1 MFYWLFVDLY
11 KFTKLRQAMQNNEE
25 ERQSGLKLSVILL
38 IITLLFVLNLLGDKE
53 DIQMNLDNPKTIAV
67 LKILQGVGVLIGF
80 AMPAV
85 LFATLWTRSKINYLG
100 LHNKPAFSTLLIAG
114 TGMMMALPMINWL
127 AEMNQG
133 MQLPDA
139 LSGIEAWMKHSEEKA
154 AIFTDAL
161 TKGGTVDVLLL
172 NLVVIALVAALSEEL
187 FFRGVL
193 QKVLIEVTRNKHVGV
208 WLGAILFSAIHMQF
222 YGFLPRMLMGAYLG
236 YLFLWSGSLWL
247 GIFAHFL
254 NNGMAVLLI
263 WLSNRGVINVDAD
276 KVGIQ
281 ENEWMFVVISLVMV
295 TMSLILVYRKGKL
308 QEQDSSLRSE

>member
-1 MFYWLFVDLY
+1 
-11 KFTKLRQAMQNNEE
+11 MQNNEE

-127 AEMNQG
+127 AEMNQS

-172 NLVVIALVAALSEEL
+172 NLIIIGLIAALCEEL

-193 QKVLIEVTRNKHVGV
+193 QKVLIEYIGNKHVGV

-236 YLFLWSGSLWL
+236 YLFLWSGSLWP
-247 GIFAHFL
+247 GIFAHFI

-281 ENEWMFVVISLVMV
+281 ENEWMFVLISLVMV
-295 TMSLILVYRKGKL
+295 TMSLILIYRKGK
-308 QEQDSSLRSE
+308 QPEPDSSLHSE